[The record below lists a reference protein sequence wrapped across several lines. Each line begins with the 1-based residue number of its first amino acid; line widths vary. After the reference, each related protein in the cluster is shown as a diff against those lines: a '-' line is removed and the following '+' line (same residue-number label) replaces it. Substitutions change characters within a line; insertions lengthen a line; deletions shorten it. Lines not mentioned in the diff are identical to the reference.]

1 MKKLILFTC
10 VAISAVAC
18 NNNAKTEEQEK
29 IERDSTDNVQIS
41 KDQLYV
47 DSIMKA
53 QEAQQSNT
61 NSGAENEGV
70 APVK

>member
-53 QEAQQSNT
+53 QDAQQSNT

-70 APVK
+70 APVN

>member
-10 VAISAVAC
+10 VAISAAAC

-29 IERDSTDNVQIS
+29 IERDSSDNVQIS

-70 APVK
+70 APVN

>member
-61 NSGAENEGV
+61 NSSAENEGV
-70 APVK
+70 APVN

>member
-70 APVK
+70 APVD

>member
-70 APVK
+70 APVN

>member
-10 VAISAVAC
+10 VAISAAAC

-29 IERDSTDNVQIS
+29 IERDSADNVQIS

-70 APVK
+70 APVN

>member
-1 MKKLILFTC
+1 MKKLILLTC

-53 QEAQQSNT
+53 QEAQQSNI

-70 APVK
+70 APVN

>member
-18 NNNAKTEEQEK
+18 NNNSKTEEQEK

-70 APVK
+70 APVN

>member
-61 NSGAENEGV
+61 NSGAENECV
-70 APVK
+70 APVN

>member
-53 QEAQQSNT
+53 KEAQQSNI

-70 APVK
+70 APVN

>member
-10 VAISAVAC
+10 VAISAAAC

-29 IERDSTDNVQIS
+29 IERDSMDNVQEAI
-41 KDQLYV
+41 DQHYV
-47 DSIMKA
+47 DSMIAA

-61 NSGAENEGV
+61 DSSAATESV
-70 APVK
+70 APTK

>member
-10 VAISAVAC
+10 VAISAAAC

-29 IERDSTDNVQIS
+29 IERDSSDNVQIS

-61 NSGAENEGV
+61 SSGAENEGV
-70 APVK
+70 APVN

>member
-53 QEAQQSNT
+53 QEAQQSNI

-70 APVK
+70 APVN

>member
-10 VAISAVAC
+10 VAISAAAC

-29 IERDSTDNVQIS
+29 IERDSADNVQIS

-53 QEAQQSNT
+53 QEAQESNT

-70 APVK
+70 APVN

>member
-10 VAISAVAC
+10 VAISAAAC

-29 IERDSTDNVQIS
+29 IERDSADNVQMS

-70 APVK
+70 APVS

>member
-61 NSGAENEGV
+61 NSGAENDGV
-70 APVK
+70 APVN

>member
-53 QEAQQSNT
+53 QEAQQANT

-70 APVK
+70 APVP

>member
-61 NSGAENEGV
+61 NSGAETEGV
-70 APVK
+70 APVN